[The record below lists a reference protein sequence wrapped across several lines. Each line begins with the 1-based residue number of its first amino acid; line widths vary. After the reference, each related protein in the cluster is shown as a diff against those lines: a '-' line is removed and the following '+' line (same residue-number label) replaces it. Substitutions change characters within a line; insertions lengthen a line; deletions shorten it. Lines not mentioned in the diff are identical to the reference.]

1 MWIIRHDFNF
11 VIHVHIHTCTV
22 LHLVSYKVEKVII
35 DTNEEFTIILN
46 SCFVEMLPWTSE
58 LTLIMSEPKAKFY
71 YVADARNFTGT
82 NLKDKEKLDIHL
94 PVDPK

>member
-11 VIHVHIHTCTV
+11 VIHVHIHTYTV

-46 SCFVEMLPWTSE
+46 SCFVEM
-58 LTLIMSEPKAKFY
+58 
-71 YVADARNFTGT
+71 
-82 NLKDKEKLDIHL
+82 
-94 PVDPK
+94 